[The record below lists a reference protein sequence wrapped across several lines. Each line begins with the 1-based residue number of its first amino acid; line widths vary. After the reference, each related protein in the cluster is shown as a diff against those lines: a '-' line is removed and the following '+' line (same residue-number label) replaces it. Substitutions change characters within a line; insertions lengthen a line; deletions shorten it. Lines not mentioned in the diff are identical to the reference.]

1 MFEKH
6 LWRSDILTLFRMVIF
21 GAAHGWGRA
30 KGPPSLK
37 SISHTLQRWN
47 MGQLYLVIS
56 RNTDID
62 CILIQFLI
70 LLTFRE
76 FLKIFLINLVIN
88 LMMSAKMATPGLL
101 KLTVYW
107 NKRYDVIIP
116 VDDVTNQVFITWFK
130 FLISTF
136 VEVTGK
142 NWKRPFLL
150 PPLSILNRLKTVY
163 LHC

>member
-21 GAAHGWGRA
+21 GAAHGWGRP

-101 KLTVYW
+101 KIAIFW
-107 NKRYDVIIP
+107 NKGYDVIISF
-116 VDDVTNQVFITWFK
+116 DDVTDKILSRDSNYIVDVFMWPKLGNSSISMREVIIT
-130 FLISTF
+130 
-136 VEVTGK
+136 
-142 NWKRPFLL
+142 
-150 PPLSILNRLKTVY
+150 SIL
-163 LHC
+163 